1 MTTISVPFHGE
12 GAGVGELTWGQKHIW
27 TAMRDSGSSL
37 SMSAIRALAEGA
49 RLDEFVDELR
59 FFMSR
64 FQPMRTRLCF
74 PVDDGRLASFA
85 GGDGGVMQEVY
96 ASGEALLEI
105 VDIDAGT
112 DAAKAAEA
120 LSQRHVDTPFDYANE
135 WPLRMA
141 LVRQD
146 GVLTHLV
153 TTLCHIAA
161 DATGAFAMFMD
172 LLRRDPVTGE
182 PGGPVAGL
190 QPLELA
196 RMQREP
202 AARRQSD
209 AALRHW
215 EEVLRTM
222 APRRFADPVDRGEPR
237 YRQLGYT
244 SPAMHLGLR
253 VLGAR
258 LRLDAAPMLLAAFA
272 IALTRVNGRN
282 PVVAQLIGSNRF
294 RPGFAEIVSP
304 VNQTGLCSL
313 FVADMTIAEA
323 MLVTK
328 RRSITAYKYAYYD
341 PDDLDVLLARVRRER
356 GDLDRSVVYND
367 RRPPGPPPDPGG
379 PVPSEA
385 EIRAVAD
392 AGVLRWERLDQFK
405 GKLMLNVNNEPDTVD
420 LMAQADTRYLST
432 EDIDALLR
440 GVESVVIE
448 ATLDPS
454 APTGVGPGPVTS

>member
-1 MTTISVPFHGE
+1 MTAISVPFHGE

-37 SMSAIRALAEGA
+37 SMSAIRPLPEGA
-49 RLDEFVDELR
+49 RVDEFVDELR

-64 FQPMRTRLCF
+64 FQPMRTRLVF
-74 PVDDGRLASFA
+74 PP
-85 GGDGGVMQEVY
+85 DGGTLQEVY
-96 ASGEALLEI
+96 ASGEARLEI

-112 DAAKAAEA
+112 DAAKTAET
-120 LSQRHVDTPFDYANE
+120 LSQRHVDTPFDYAHE

-172 LLRRDPVTGE
+172 LLRRDPETGE
-182 PGGPVAGL
+182 PAGPVAGL

-196 RMQREP
+196 RTQREP

-215 EEVLRTM
+215 EDLLRTM
-222 APRRFADPVDRGEPR
+222 EPKRLADPVDRGEPR
-237 YRQLGYT
+237 FRQVGYT
-244 SPAMHLGLR
+244 SPATHLGLR
-253 VLGAR
+253 LLGER

-272 IALTRVNGRN
+272 IALARVTGRN
-282 PVVAQLIGSNRF
+282 PVVTQLIGSNRF

-313 FVADMTIAEA
+313 DVAGITIAEA
-323 MLVTK
+323 MLLTK

-341 PDDLDVLLARVRRER
+341 PDDLDELLARVRRDR

-420 LMAQADTRYLST
+420 LMAHADTRYLST